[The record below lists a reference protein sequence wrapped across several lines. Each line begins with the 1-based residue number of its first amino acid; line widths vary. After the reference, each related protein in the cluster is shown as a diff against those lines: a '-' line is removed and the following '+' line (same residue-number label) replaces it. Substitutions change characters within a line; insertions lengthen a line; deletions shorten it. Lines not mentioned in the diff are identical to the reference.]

1 MPSSRIIDV
10 ALGLA
15 LVFGVTAAL
24 SSMVTE
30 LVARFLGLR
39 GEFLLRGLRE
49 LLDGGDD
56 EVTDLS
62 QAHANY
68 DALKDIIDGRLGRSP
83 GRVPADSTGRPEAS
97 VAASGRAELSPAEIP
112 VPDPGLGV
120 ADIASAPVPSATGAL
135 LGSPLLRNQGITGQ
149 MSDRQLTLAPG
160 TRVGSPSSLTSST
173 HDPARRALRSLPPY
187 IPARSFAEAV
197 VDVLVP
203 DATGATSMTTI
214 RAAVDALPDSMSTF
228 KTSLQALAKGAGQDT
243 ELFRAS
249 LEHWYDNHMARVAGW
264 YKRRVA
270 VITLVAGATLVVAA
284 NINAVT
290 IARTLYTDDDV
301 RTAVSAVAAQS
312 TACPAGQ
319 DQQTCLQNLET
330 QLSAASSAGVPIGWE
345 TVPECAT
352 ATSGCNWWD
361 RRGIFDHHGGSG
373 WRVALL
379 FIGFVLTI
387 IALVP
392 GARFWFD
399 LLSRLGSLRST
410 GPKPPGAAQ

>member
-24 SSMVTE
+24 SSMITE
-30 LVARFLGLR
+30 LVTRFLGLR
-39 GEFLLRGLRE
+39 GKFLLGGLRE
-49 LLDGGDD
+49 LLDGGGDQ
-56 EVTDLS
+56 VTDLS
-62 QAHANY
+62 QGRADY
-68 DALKDIIDGRLGRSP
+68 DALKDIIAGPRAGP
-83 GRVPADSTGRPEAS
+83 PAGVPADVGGGSEVSP
-97 VAASGRAELSPAEIP
+97 AASGPAGQTLTLPSPA
-112 VPDPGLGV
+112 PDKGDG
-120 ADIASAPVPSATGAL
+120 ASSSASVLSATGAL

-149 MSDRQLTLAPG
+149 MSDRSLMVKPG
-160 TRVGSPSSLTSST
+160 TRVGTPSSVSSST
-173 HDPARRALRSLPPY
+173 GTPARRALRSLPPY

-203 DATGATSMTTI
+203 DATGATSMGTI
-214 RAAVDALPDSMSTF
+214 RESVDALPDSMSTF
-228 KTSLQALAKGAGQDT
+228 KTSLQALVKGVGGDT
-243 ELFRAS
+243 ELFRTS

-270 VITLVAGATLVVAA
+270 VITLVVGAVLVVVA

-312 TACPAGQ
+312 TACPSGQ
-319 DQQTCLQNLET
+319 NQQTCLQNLGT
-330 QLSAASSAGVPIGWE
+330 QLAAAASAGMPIGWE
-345 TVPECAT
+345 TVPECAP

-361 RRGIFDHHGGSG
+361 QRGIFDHRGGSG
-373 WRVALL
+373 WRVGLL
-379 FIGFVLTI
+379 VIGFVLTI

-392 GARFWFD
+392 GAQFWFD
-399 LLSRLGSLRST
+399 LLSKLGSLRST
-410 GPKPPGAAQ
+410 GPKPPGAAS